1 MDDQEDTLTY
11 TVVVNHEEQYSIWPV
26 HRPLPLG
33 WTAVSKTGK
42 KVRLFLWSARWI
54 CSWLPCLGRR

>member
-42 KVRLFLWSARWI
+42 KVRLLLIRSLDLFVGPL
-54 CSWLPCLGRR
+54 SWGGR